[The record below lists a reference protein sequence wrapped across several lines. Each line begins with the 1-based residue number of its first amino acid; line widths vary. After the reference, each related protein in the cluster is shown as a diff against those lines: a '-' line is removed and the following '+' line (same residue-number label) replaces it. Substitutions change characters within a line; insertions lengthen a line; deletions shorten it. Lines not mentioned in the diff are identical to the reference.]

1 MSVLTC
7 SWQCI
12 DIFINRWQK
21 KKWLIVLWKNWWLT
35 FRILPGRPALTATGI
50 VGKVL
55 AEWKNKNLVDFWN
68 RFLTT
73 VFGFKFAVALA
84 SFVFNFNTKWCRFWF
99 LVEPHFW
106 FHFFVFFYEFV
117 YGARAKLFFQWFQW
131 IFKVIVRGKLYSFWC
146 FWSWV
151 HRSWW
156 FECSN

>member
-99 LVEPHFW
+99 LVSPLFGFIFFFFFW
-106 FHFFVFFYEFV
+106 VCVQCKNQIVFPMV
-117 YGARAKLFFQWFQW
+117 PMDLQGHSARETLQLLLFLIMGTQILVVWM
-131 IFKVIVRGKLYSFWC
+131 
-146 FWSWV
+146 
-151 HRSWW
+151 
-156 FECSN
+156 